1 MKKYY
6 LSFLLS
12 VGLLSA
18 FAQTPYEQK
27 MNFQLRAY
35 LDKPVTGLEMVDL
48 FIHGEK
54 DAVSAAVQAVGGQVK
69 LTLPRLV
76 SARVPVARVVEL
88 AASPAVHHF
97 EFSMERGQLMNDSMR
112 VKNRVDQVQQGLA
125 PLSQGYDGTGVV
137 VGFIDSGLDILHP
150 DFRDANNN
158 SRVYRYWDQV
168 PAANPGSPAPYGY
181 GTEWTTA
188 ELEAG
193 GSSIPN
199 DNASG
204 HGTTVMGTA
213 AGNGLANG
221 RHKGVASGA
230 DIIAVATNFGLPN
243 WQSTVADGV
252 AYILA
257 QAEALGKPAVI
268 NASLG
273 SYGGSHDG
281 KDAAALFIEDLIDQ
295 QGGRAMVA
303 AAGNSNAEFPYH
315 MRTEVDADT
324 SFTWFTTNQ
333 NTDPRYNA
341 FPFPNM
347 FFELWADADD
357 FADVQFAIGADRVL
371 PSLAYRGRTPYHT
384 VADAI
389 GTTVTEPLISPSG
402 NTLGTVQYYA
412 QERGDQ
418 ILLQI
423 MMESPDSAGYLWR
436 FMTTGNGIFDVWT
449 LTTRTATSNII
460 GPVLAEPLGLPF
472 PTEAEYPAMA
482 NYVQPDNRKHMVDSW
497 ACLPNV
503 VTVANYCNEVS
514 YIDYAGNLQAVDGEE
529 GNIAPNSSAGPTR
542 DERLKP
548 DIASTGDVTFTAGPL
563 VAIQWII
570 DNQNGWKIDPGGM
583 HVRDG
588 GTSMAAPV
596 VAGTA
601 ALFLQKC
608 PTATA
613 YEILEAIRSNARGD
627 AFTGTVPNNRWGMGK
642 LDAFNTVVNKAKLVT
657 ESTTFC
663 DGQEMEV
670 TYPDRFVS
678 VTWND
683 GSTTSPLI
691 VQEAMDVSAVLLSE
705 TGCRAFSDTLNFTIL
720 PSLPAPTV
728 ELLGDLLTS
737 SVGPAYQ
744 WYVDGE
750 AIDGAT
756 AQTLIAPHTGS
767 YSVEVIAANG
777 CGSMSAM
784 VDVIFLGLPEH
795 RTGSFAVW
803 PVPAQDLIR
812 IQLPAARTSALMIN
826 ILASDGKLVHQER
839 STSGS
844 SLFTVPLT
852 DLAPGTYTVQA
863 ISGAE
868 VWSSRFVKIP

>member
-333 NTDPRYNA
+333 NTAAGTNNA
-341 FPFPNM
+341 QVETKTGPGGLSIGSVAKDGKEVVNNNVTQSANNKAIT
-347 FFELWADADD
+347 ETQQRTDAGNGNTTVRDADGV
-357 FADVQFAIGADRVL
+357 AMQAGMAADRV
-371 PSLAYRGRTPYHT
+371 GR
-384 VADAI
+384 
-389 GTTVTEPLISPSG
+389 
-402 NTLGTVQYYA
+402 
-412 QERGDQ
+412 
-418 ILLQI
+418 
-423 MMESPDSAGYLWR
+423 
-436 FMTTGNGIFDVWT
+436 
-449 LTTRTATSNII
+449 
-460 GPVLAEPLGLPF
+460 
-472 PTEAEYPAMA
+472 
-482 NYVQPDNRKHMVDSW
+482 
-497 ACLPNV
+497 
-503 VTVANYCNEVS
+503 
-514 YIDYAGNLQAVDGEE
+514 
-529 GNIAPNSSAGPTR
+529 
-542 DERLKP
+542 
-548 DIASTGDVTFTAGPL
+548 
-563 VAIQWII
+563 
-570 DNQNGWKIDPGGM
+570 
-583 HVRDG
+583 
-588 GTSMAAPV
+588 
-596 VAGTA
+596 VAG
-601 ALFLQKC
+601 
-608 PTATA
+608 
-613 YEILEAIRSNARGD
+613 LE
-627 AFTGTVPNNRWGMGK
+627 F
-642 LDAFNTVVNKAKLVT
+642 
-657 ESTTFC
+657 E
-663 DGQEMEV
+663 EV
-670 TYPDRFVS
+670 
-678 VTWND
+678 
-683 GSTTSPLI
+683 
-691 VQEAMDVSAVLLSE
+691 
-705 TGCRAFSDTLNFTIL
+705 
-720 PSLPAPTV
+720 
-728 ELLGDLLTS
+728 
-737 SVGPAYQ
+737 
-744 WYVDGE
+744 
-750 AIDGAT
+750 
-756 AQTLIAPHTGS
+756 
-767 YSVEVIAANG
+767 
-777 CGSMSAM
+777 
-784 VDVIFLGLPEH
+784 
-795 RTGSFAVW
+795 
-803 PVPAQDLIR
+803 
-812 IQLPAARTSALMIN
+812 
-826 ILASDGKLVHQER
+826 
-839 STSGS
+839 
-844 SLFTVPLT
+844 
-852 DLAPGTYTVQA
+852 
-863 ISGAE
+863 
-868 VWSSRFVKIP
+868 

>member
-6 LSFLLS
+6 LPVLLS
-12 VGLLSA
+12 VGLLNSSA
-18 FAQTPYEQK
+18 QAQYEQK
-27 MNFQLRAY
+27 MDLQLRSY
-35 LDKPVTGLEMVDL
+35 LAKPVAGVEMIDL
-48 FIHGEK
+48 FVHGEK
-54 DAVSAAVQAVGGQVK
+54 DAVSAAVHAVGGQVK
-69 LTLPRLV
+69 LALPRVV
-76 SARVPVARVVEL
+76 SARVPVARVAEL
-88 AASPAVHHF
+88 SDAPVVHHF
-97 EFSMERGQLMNDSMR
+97 EFSMEEGKLMNDSMR
-112 VKNRVDQVQQGLA
+112 VKNRVDLVHQGRA
-125 PLSQGYDGTGVV
+125 PLVQGYDGTGVV
-137 VGFIDSGLDILHP
+137 LGFIDSGLDILHP
-150 DFRDANNN
+150 DFRDADGN

-168 PAANPGSPAPYGY
+168 PSANPGSPAPFGY

-243 WQSTVADGV
+243 WRSTVADGV

-257 QAEALGKPAVI
+257 QAEAVGKPAVI

-281 KDAAALFIEDLIDQ
+281 KDAAALFIEDLLDQ
-295 QGGRAMVA
+295 QGGRVMVA

-315 MRTEVDADT
+315 LRTEVEADT

-333 NTDPRYNA
+333 NTDPRYNV

-357 FADVQFAIGADRVL
+357 FADVQFAIGADRVT
-371 PSLAYRGRTPYHT
+371 PSLAFRGRTDYHT
-384 VADAI
+384 VADVI

-402 NTLGTVQYYA
+402 NTLGTVEYYA

-418 ILLQI
+418 ILLQVMI
-423 MMESPDSAGYLWR
+423 SSPDSASYLWR
-436 FMTTGNGIFDVWT
+436 FMTTGSGIFDVWT
-449 LTTRTATSNII
+449 LTTRTATSNVI

-482 NYVQPDNRKHMVDSW
+482 HYVQPDNRKHMVDSW

-503 VTVANYCNEVS
+503 ITVANYCNEVA
-514 YIDYAGNLQAVDGEE
+514 YTDYAGNPQTVPGTEQD
-529 GNIAPNSSAGPTR
+529 IAPNSSAGPTR

-563 VAIQWII
+563 VSIQWII

-596 VAGTA
+596 VAGA
-601 ALFLQKC
+601 AAFYLQKC
-608 PTATA
+608 PDATSM
-613 YEILEAIRSNARGD
+613 EILQAMRANARAD
-627 AFTGTVPNNRWGMGK
+627 AFTGPVPNNRWGMGK
-642 LDAFNTVVNKAKLVT
+642 LDAFATMVNRAALSA

-663 DGQEMEV
+663 EGQVVTVEV
-670 TYPDRFVS
+670 SDRFVEVEWS
-678 VTWND
+678 N
-683 GSTTSPLI
+683 GSTENPL
-691 VQEAMDVSAVLLSE
+691 ELTGPGELSAILHTPS
-705 TGCRAFSDTLNFTIL
+705 GCLAYSDTLTFTTI
-720 PSLPAPTV
+720 PSPAVPTIDV
-728 ELLGDLLTS
+728 DGFTLTS
-737 SVGPAYQ
+737 SAGPAYQ
-744 WYVDGE
+744 WYWNGSPLPGAVD
-750 AIDGAT
+750 
-756 AQTLIAPHTGS
+756 QTLEALLGGVYT
-767 YSVEVIAANG
+767 VEVIGANG
-777 CGSMSAM
+777 CSTFSGGTGI
-784 VDVIFLGLPEH
+784 VILGLS
-795 RTGSFAVW
+795 RGRAGAFAVW
-803 PVPAQDLIR
+803 PSPAHDHVLV
-812 IQLPAARTSALMIN
+812 QLPVGPVPKAVFTVI
-826 ILASDGKLVHQER
+826 ASDGKVVHEESVTGGPPLVL
-839 STSGS
+839 
-844 SLFTVPLT
+844 SLAG
-852 DLAPGTYTVQA
+852 LAPGTYMLQA
-863 ISGAE
+863 QVGE
-868 VWSSRFVKIP
+868 GRWSQRFVKMP